1 VLYLKV
7 KRRQG
12 GFRKMQIYGPNELL
26 KDVHERDLCTAC
38 GACVDLCPY
47 FKTYRG
53 KTAMIFPCDLEQ
65 GRCYAYCPKAEV
77 DLDRLSKDL
86 RGKAYEESALGDYR
100 KVFAAK
106 AGDRMLKGPFQA
118 GGVVSAI
125 MAFALEKD
133 MIDSAVLTD
142 REGLVPVPRIATS
155 AREVAE
161 CAGSKYMAA
170 PTVSAVNRGA
180 REGYTRMGVVGTPC
194 QVTALAQMRSNPL
207 GRPDFI
213 DPVALVVGLFC
224 TWALDTRKLIS
235 MLSKR
240 LDISGIRKMDIPPPP
255 AEIFVLETDN
265 GRMEIPLDEIR
276 PLVPAGC
283 LVCPD
288 MTSEW
293 ADISVGV
300 LEGEPEWNTLVIRSK
315 KGNEI
320 VEKAIS
326 EGWLQTRE
334 IPEESLA
341 HLNFAASN
349 KRKRSLI
356 KCIEEGLVNTGEEER
371 HSVLRIS
378 EGVIRKIIG
387 EQEG

>member
-1 VLYLKV
+1 
-7 KRRQG
+7 
-12 GFRKMQIYGPNELL
+12 MQIYGPNELL
-26 KDVHERDLCTAC
+26 KDVHERDLCIAC

-53 KTAMIFPCDLEQ
+53 KTAMVFPCDLEQ
-65 GRCYAYCPKAEV
+65 GRCYAHCPKAEV
-77 DLDRLSKDL
+77 DLDQLSENL
-86 RGKAYEESALGDYR
+86 RGKPYEGSALGNYS
-100 KVFAAK
+100 KVFAAR
-106 AGDRMLKGPFQA
+106 AGKRMLEGPFQA

-142 REGLVPVPRIATS
+142 REGLIPVPRIATS
-155 AREVAE
+155 AREVVE

-170 PTVSAVNRGA
+170 PTVAAVNRGA

-207 GRPDFI
+207 DRPDFV

-224 TWALDTRKLIS
+224 TWALDTRKLIA

-240 LDISGIRKMDIPPPP
+240 VDISGIRKMDIPPPP
-255 AEIFVLETDN
+255 AEIFVLETDD

-300 LEGEPEWNTLVIRSK
+300 LEGEPEWNTLVIRSE

-320 VEKAIS
+320 VEKAVS
-326 EGWLQTRE
+326 EGWLQTKE

-341 HLNFAASN
+341 HLAFAASN

-356 KCIEEGLVNTGEEER
+356 KCIEEGFLNTGEGESR
-371 HSVLRIS
+371 SVLRIS
-378 EGVIRKIIG
+378 EDVVRKIVG

>member
-1 VLYLKV
+1 
-7 KRRQG
+7 
-12 GFRKMQIYGPNELL
+12 MQIYGPNELL
-26 KDVHERDLCTAC
+26 KDVHERDLCIAC

-65 GRCYAYCPKAEV
+65 GRCYAHCPKAEV
-77 DLDRLSKDL
+77 DIDRLSENL
-86 RGKAYEESALGDYR
+86 RGKPYEGTALGNYR
-100 KVFAAK
+100 DVFAAK
-106 AGDRMLKGPFQA
+106 AGERMLKGDFQA
-118 GGVVSAI
+118 GGVVSSI
-125 MAFALEKD
+125 MAFALENAV
-133 MIDSAVLTD
+133 IDSAVLTD
-142 REGLVPVPRIATS
+142 REGLVPVPRVATS
-155 AREVAE
+155 AREVVE
-161 CAGSKYMAA
+161 FAGSKYMAA
-170 PTVSAVNRGA
+170 PTVAAVNRGA

-194 QVTALAQMRSNPL
+194 QVTALEQMRSNPL
-207 GRPDFI
+207 GRPDFV

-240 LDISGIRKMDIPPPP
+240 LDINRIRKMDIPPPP
-255 AEIFVLETDN
+255 AEIFVLEMDD

-300 LEGEPEWNTLVIRSK
+300 LEGEPDWNTLVIRSE

-320 VEKAIS
+320 VEKAVS
-326 EGWLQTRE
+326 EGWLQTRG
-334 IPEESLA
+334 ISEESLA
-341 HLNFAASN
+341 HLAFAASN
-349 KRKRSLI
+349 KRRRSLI
-356 KCIEEGLVNTGEEER
+356 KCIEEGLLNTGEGER
-371 HSVLRIS
+371 RS
-378 EGVIRKIIG
+378 VIRIREDVVRKIVG
-387 EQEG
+387 EEEG

>member
-1 VLYLKV
+1 
-7 KRRQG
+7 
-12 GFRKMQIYGPNELL
+12 MQIYGPNELL
-26 KDVHERDLCTAC
+26 KDVHERDLCIAC

-65 GRCYAYCPKAEV
+65 GRCYAHCPKAEV
-77 DLDRLSKDL
+77 DLDQLSENL
-86 RGKAYEESALGDYR
+86 QGKPYDGSPLGNYR
-100 KVFAAK
+100 NVFAAK
-106 AGDRMLKGPFQA
+106 AGKRMSEGPFQA

-125 MAFALEKD
+125 MAFALENG
-133 MIDSAVLTD
+133 MIDSAILTD

-155 AREVAE
+155 AREVVE

-170 PTVSAVNRGA
+170 PTVAAVNRGA
-180 REGYTRMGVVGTPC
+180 GEGYTRMGVVGTPC

-207 GRPDFI
+207 DRPDFT

-240 LDISGIRKMDIPPPP
+240 VDISGIRKMDIPPPP
-255 AEIFVLETDN
+255 AEIFVLETDD
-265 GRMEIPLDEIR
+265 GRVEIPLDEIR
-276 PLVPAGC
+276 PLVPQGC

-300 LEGEPEWNTLVIRSK
+300 LEGEPEWNTLVTRSE

-320 VEKAIS
+320 VEKVVS
-326 EGWLQTRE
+326 DGWLQTRE

-341 HLNFAASN
+341 HLIFAASN

-356 KCIEEGLVNTGEEER
+356 KCIEERLLNTGDGEGR
-371 HSVLRIS
+371 SVLRIS
-378 EGVIRKIIG
+378 EDVVRKIIG
-387 EQEG
+387 EQEE